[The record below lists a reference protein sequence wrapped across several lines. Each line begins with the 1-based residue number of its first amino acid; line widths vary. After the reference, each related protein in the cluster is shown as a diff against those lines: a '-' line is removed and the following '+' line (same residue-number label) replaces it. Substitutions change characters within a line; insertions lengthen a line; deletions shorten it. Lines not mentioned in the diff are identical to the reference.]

1 MVDNEMRSTSIL
13 NKIIRSGRNTAV
25 FKQETD
31 KGPMF
36 RTLEASGTTYAR
48 ALATKTLLLV
58 GVYTPGCPQDWIL
71 DDMNYVTK

>member
-1 MVDNEMRSTSIL
+1 
-13 NKIIRSGRNTAV
+13 V
-25 FKQETD
+25 FKQETA